1 MRDQPLVTV
10 VMPTWN
16 RLPFVEEAVLSVV
29 TQTYLHWE
37 LIVIDDGSTDG
48 TAERLNG
55 LRDSRIRVLS
65 APHIGHIGQLRNR
78 GAAAGSGELIAF
90 LDSDDVWMPQ
100 KLELQVDA
108 LRGSAAGW
116 CYSQFELMDADG
128 SLRPLP
134 VDYFRPKSVEIV
146 HELLTFKSTIRMPA
160 VVVKRSVFD
169 AVGRFSEDPRLL
181 LGEDHELYLRL
192 GLRTPVIVVPSALT
206 RIREHE
212 GRTSAVQNDPY
223 EIMSHIYDLF
233 IAYEPHGEHSQ
244 LARRLRARCVAYAG
258 ARQLSAGKFGRA
270 ALLFGRSLRQGVHVF
285 DWTRALARGIYDG
298 VFHKQRST
306 LNRNA

>member
-1 MRDQPLVTV
+1 
-10 VMPTWN
+10 
-16 RLPFVEEAVLSVV
+16 
-29 TQTYLHWE
+29 
-37 LIVIDDGSTDG
+37 
-48 TAERLNG
+48 
-55 LRDSRIRVLS
+55 
-65 APHIGHIGQLRNR
+65 
-78 GAAAGSGELIAF
+78 
-90 LDSDDVWMPQ
+90 
-100 KLELQVDA
+100 
-108 LRGSAAGW
+108 
-116 CYSQFELMDADG
+116 MDADG